1 MIQYDPHRWFDH
13 LFDVKGSLIL
23 EITPRVLA
31 CVFWAGAVVAFDR
44 WVWPAGVPSTVHTL
58 VGTALGL
65 LLVFRTNSSYDRFWE
80 GRRLWGNL
88 INECRNLA
96 RCAAVHLKA
105 DPVIQDHVIRWTGIF
120 PYAVKNVLRGTE
132 GLGPI
137 ADELPKA
144 ELDWVIHSEHPP
156 LSVATRIT
164 ARLAKA
170 RDKGLISDIIL
181 WEIDQ
186 SVQQLVDYLG
196 ACERIHS
203 TPLPYAY
210 MVHLRRVLI
219 LYCLTLPFALV
230 DTFGWLT
237 VPAVLG
243 VAYTFFGIEEIG
255 VEIEDP
261 FGNDLNDLALEDL
274 CAKIAKNLLALSGHH
289 DEADAHQIE
298 TGETIKIGIQ

>member
-31 CVFWAGAVVAFDR
+31 CVFWAGAVVACDR

-96 RCAAVHLKA
+96 RCASVHLKA

-120 PYAVKNVLRGTE
+120 PYTVKNVLRGTE

-144 ELDWVIHSEHPP
+144 ELDWVMHSEHPP

-186 SVQQLVDYLG
+186 NVQHLVDYLG
-196 ACERIHS
+196 GCERIHT

-289 DEADAHQIE
+289 DEADAHQID
-298 TGETIKIGIQ
+298 TGETIKIGVQ